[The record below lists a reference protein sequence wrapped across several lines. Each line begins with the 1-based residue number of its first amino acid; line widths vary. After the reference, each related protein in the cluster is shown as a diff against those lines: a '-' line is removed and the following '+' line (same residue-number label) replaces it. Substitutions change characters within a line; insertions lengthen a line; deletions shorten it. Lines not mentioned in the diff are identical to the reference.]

1 MISLKKDTWFYALIA
16 SILIIVSLFT
26 PARIIHS
33 GVYGDML
40 QWLGGS
46 IMLELDSGVLHEDLF
61 GVLLFGGVL
70 ISITLLLTISIN
82 TLKGNEFKRDSIIYL
97 LIGTIVFILTILY
110 WIFEFDPAFET
121 IGFTTIGIF
130 ISSILSIIAF
140 TIDKFSKGRKEK
152 SISQ

>member
-1 MISLKKDTWFYALIA
+1 MINLKKDIWFYALIA
-16 SILIIVSLFT
+16 SILIIISLFI

-33 GVYGDML
+33 GMYGDML

-46 IMLELDSGVLHEDLF
+46 VMLELDSGVWHEDLF
-61 GVLLFGGVL
+61 GILLFSAVL
-70 ISITLLLTISIN
+70 ISTTLILTMIIN
-82 TLKGNEFKRDSIIYL
+82 TRRGNEFKRDSIIYL
-97 LIGTIVFILTILY
+97 LSGGIIFILTIFY

-130 ISSILSIIAF
+130 ISSIILIIAF
-140 TIDKFSKGRKEK
+140 VIDKVKTERNGN

>member
-1 MISLKKDTWFYALIA
+1 MINLKKDTWFYALIA
-16 SILIIVSLFT
+16 SILIIISLFT

-40 QWLGGS
+40 QWLGGLV
-46 IMLELDSGVLHEDLF
+46 MLELDSGVLHEDLF

-82 TLKGNEFKRDSIIYL
+82 TRKGNEFKRDSIIYL
-97 LIGTIVFILTILY
+97 LIGAIISILTPLY

-130 ISSILSIIAF
+130 ISGILSIIAF
-140 TIDKFSKGRKEK
+140 VIGSFNKGREG
-152 SISQ
+152 